1 MLMPSGGIAKYYRRP
16 SGTLMEINDLP
27 RGRDA
32 AILHRITKC
41 ARPVTLVRES
51 APFMRLCD
59 APARGARPA
68 AIAGWRALTAL
79 GFVPKLLRFD
89 ESRGTL
95 SLVAAKLC
103 GVARSSRDVNYRPPP
118 QRECAGLFG
127 MQFAHPRTGLA
138 IR

>member
-1 MLMPSGGIAKYYRRP
+1 MTTPPPATEPSATPPPAAHAP
-16 SGTLMEINDLP
+16 S
-27 RGRDA
+27 
-32 AILHRITKC
+32 
-41 ARPVTLVRES
+41 
-51 APFMRLCD
+51 
-59 APARGARPA
+59 

-103 GVARSSRDVNYRPPP
+103 DVARTSRDVNYRPPP